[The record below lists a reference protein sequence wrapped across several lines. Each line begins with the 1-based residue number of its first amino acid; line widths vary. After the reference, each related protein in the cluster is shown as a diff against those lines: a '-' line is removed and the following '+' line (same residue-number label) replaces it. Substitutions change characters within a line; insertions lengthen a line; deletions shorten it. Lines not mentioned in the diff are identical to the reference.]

1 MRKHGRDDCPGM
13 LEIPD
18 QVAGQIQIADNG
30 MKQFFGRI
38 QEYVADQLKQH
49 DSQED
54 RHIDD
59 DQPGNGISRL
69 KLVPYVV
76 CYGFKHLIKVGL
88 FEDNV
93 QRPEKA

>member
-1 MRKHGRDDCPGM
+1 MRKHGRDNCPGM
-13 LEIPD
+13 LEIPH
-18 QVAGQIQIADNG
+18 QVTRQIQIADNG
-30 MKQFFGRI
+30 MKQFLGRI
-38 QEYVADQLKQH
+38 QEYITNQLEKH